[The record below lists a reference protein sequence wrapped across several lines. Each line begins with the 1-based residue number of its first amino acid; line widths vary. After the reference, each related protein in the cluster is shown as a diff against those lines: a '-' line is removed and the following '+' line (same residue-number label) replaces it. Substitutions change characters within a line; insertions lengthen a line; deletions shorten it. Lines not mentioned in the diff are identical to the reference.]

1 MKTQKIEKAKVNPTK
16 VFHTPKEV
24 LSADIP
30 DKAKIEILKNWED
43 EARQLQA
50 AQDENM
56 SGGEPSRID
65 EVRQA
70 IDKLEKQRKA
80 P

>member
-1 MKTQKIEKAKVNPTK
+1 MKNVKINKAKENPTK
-16 VFHTPKEV
+16 VFDTPKEV
-24 LSADIP
+24 VAADLP
-30 DKAKIEILKNWED
+30 QATKEEILKNWED

-50 AQDENM
+50 ATDENM
-56 SGGEPSRID
+56 GGGEPSRLE

-80 P
+80 H